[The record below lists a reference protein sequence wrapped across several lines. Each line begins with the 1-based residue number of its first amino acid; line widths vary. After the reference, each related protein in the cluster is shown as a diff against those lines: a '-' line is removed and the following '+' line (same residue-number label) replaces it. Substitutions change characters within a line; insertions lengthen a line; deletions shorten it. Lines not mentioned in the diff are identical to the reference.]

1 MFEETPDRFS
11 LSIQGRE
18 INYEY
23 KVVDIDKIR
32 FYRKNPRIATILAE
46 HAGEINDQV
55 IDEKLW
61 DRPQTHKLYRQIERD
76 GAVNHPILVYKGEV
90 LEGNTRLCCCRHI
103 YGETKDEKWKHIKC
117 HLILDDLTQDEIYRL
132 LCIEHI
138 EGKIEW
144 EAYEKANLYRKMKDE
159 EEMTLQQISA
169 LVGES
174 TTAVGFKIKAY
185 KLMVESG
192 VIEKHKYSHFEQ
204 LVSNQKIQ
212 EIKRER
218 DPDIEGKVVE
228 LIKAGKI
235 RKATDVRKVP
245 EIYKHKIARKRLLEE
260 KYDINQVYH
269 DLKAKAPMTDSP
281 FMKDVES
288 LIKRVNDLRRE
299 EREGLSK
306 SKRDLFKIEELSK
319 ELVKLCREL
328 GIRIHIPKEKRKGN

>member
-1 MFEETPDRFS
+1 MGKETPDRFA

-46 HAGEINDQV
+46 HTGEITDQV

-61 DRPQTHKLYRQIERD
+61 DRTETHRLYRRIQKD
-76 GAVNHPILVYKGEV
+76 GGLIHPILAYKDEI
-90 LEGNTRLCCCRHI
+90 LEGNTRLCCYKHL
-103 YGETKDEKWKHIKC
+103 YTETKDEKWKHIKC
-117 HLILDDLTQDEIYRL
+117 HLILDDLTQEEIYRL
-132 LCIEHI
+132 LCTEHI

-174 TTAVGFKIKAY
+174 TTAVNFKIRAY

-192 VIEKHKYSHFEQ
+192 VLDKHKYSHFEQ

-212 EIKRER
+212 QIKSKH
-218 DPDIEGKVVE
+218 DHDIEEKVVE
-228 LIKAGKI
+228 LIKDGKI
-235 RKATDVRKVP
+235 KNAVDVRKLP
-245 EIYKHKIARKRLLEE
+245 DIYKHKRARKRLLEE
-260 KYDINQVYH
+260 KQDIEQVYH

-288 LIKRVNDLRRE
+288 LIKRVKDLRRE

-306 SKRDLFKIEELSK
+306 SKRDLFKIEELVK
-319 ELVKLCREL
+319 ELVALCRDL
-328 GIRIHIPKEKRKGN
+328 GIRIHIPKNVKGN

>member
-1 MFEETPDRFS
+1 MVEETSHDIA
-11 LSIQGRE
+11 LSIHGRE
-18 INYEY
+18 IHYEHRI
-23 KVVDIDKIR
+23 VDIDTIS

-46 HAGEINDQV
+46 HTGEITDEI
-55 IDEKLW
+55 IDDKLW
-61 DRPQTHKLYRQIERD
+61 DRGETHKLYGRIKKD
-76 GAVNHPILVYKGEV
+76 GGLIHPILTYKNEV
-90 LEGNTRLCCCRHI
+90 LEGNTRLCCYRHL
-103 YGETKDEKWKHIKC
+103 YRETADEKWKRIKC
-117 HLILDDLTQDEIYRL
+117 HQILDDLTQEEIYRL
-132 LCIEHI
+132 LCTEHI

-159 EEMTLQQISA
+159 EDMTLQQISA

-218 DPDIEGKVVE
+218 DPNIEGKVVE
-228 LIKAGKI
+228 LIKDGKI
-235 RKATDVRKVP
+235 KNAVDVRKVP
-245 EIYKHKIARKRLLEE
+245 EIYKHKTARKRLLEE
-260 KYDINQVYH
+260 KHDIEQVYH

-288 LIKRVNDLRRE
+288 LIKRIKDLRRD
-299 EREGLSK
+299 EREGLRK
-306 SKRDLFKIEELSK
+306 SKRDLVKIRDLHK
-319 ELVKLCREL
+319 ELVTLCKEL
-328 GIRIHIPKEKRKGN
+328 DIKIHVPKNLRGN